1 MTAATQSRRK
11 IGEVVAHQMMR
22 NGLRVF
28 VVTGAEGSLHV
39 GGEIALGKAPL
50 ITVNG
55 LERDGQPIE
64 SVGGGAKV
72 SFHLSDNRIIPN
84 GTPVFA

>member
-1 MTAATQSRRK
+1 
-11 IGEVVAHQMMR
+11 MMR

-39 GGEIALGKAPL
+39 GGEITLGEAPPV
-50 ITVNG
+50 TVNG
-55 LERDGQPIE
+55 LERDGQSIE
-64 SVGGGAKV
+64 SVGGGTKV
-72 SFHLSDNRIIPN
+72 SFHLSDDRIIPN